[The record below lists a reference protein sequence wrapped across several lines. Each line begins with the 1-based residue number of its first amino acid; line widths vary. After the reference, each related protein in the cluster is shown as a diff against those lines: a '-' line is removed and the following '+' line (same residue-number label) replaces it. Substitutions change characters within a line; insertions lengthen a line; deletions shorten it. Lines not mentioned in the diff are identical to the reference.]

1 MSAEEMEKLDTV
13 EAETMRET
21 EEGFVPEAE
30 DTPGET
36 QEGGF
41 RRNLRRKVGAGAVA
55 LVTSASMLVGGIF
68 NSPAMLP
75 DDEDPMPQI
84 AYTESDEDDLDGSG
98 DDGDGKDGAA
108 APEAAEEEAPETAP
122 PVEEPQQAP
131 DVWDDVRR
139 KLQRLPL
146 GVRLLAVPLAALLC
160 GCVGPKAREV
170 QLDQQAMSAAIEPQ
184 DVRRTVEKMVDSM
197 LADREF
203 IAEYVAGKPVLDIG
217 PLQNRSTMHLDM
229 QSITDSIRTKL
240 IRSRKFRFMDRTTSA
255 TDLQFMNDQ
264 ALNGMTDP
272 SKAVAAGQQSAA
284 QLYLYGAL
292 TEMRQQVDG
301 VTDRYFKFTL
311 NMKDIASG
319 EIAWTDE
326 QEIRKQQT
334 KATLG
339 F

>member
-1 MSAEEMEKLDTV
+1 MKHSILM
-13 EAETMRET
+13 
-21 EEGFVPEAE
+21 
-30 DTPGET
+30 
-36 QEGGF
+36 
-41 RRNLRRKVGAGAVA
+41 AGA
-55 LVTSASMLVGGIF
+55 
-68 NSPAMLP
+68 
-75 DDEDPMPQI
+75 
-84 AYTESDEDDLDGSG
+84 
-98 DDGDGKDGAA
+98 
-108 APEAAEEEAPETAP
+108 
-122 PVEEPQQAP
+122 
-131 DVWDDVRR
+131 
-139 KLQRLPL
+139 
-146 GVRLLAVPLAALLC
+146 AVAALLC
-160 GCVGPKAREV
+160 GCAGPRAREV
-170 QLDQQAMSAAIEPQ
+170 QLDQRAMSAAIEPQ

-197 LADREF
+197 LEDREF
-203 IAEYVAGKPVLDIG
+203 IAEYVTGKPVLDIG

-229 QSITDSIRTKL
+229 TSMTDSIRTKL
-240 IRSRKFRFMDRTTSA
+240 VRSRKFRFMDRTTSA

-272 SKAVAAGQQSAA
+272 TKAVSAGQQSAA

-311 NMKDIASG
+311 NMKDLRTG